1 LCLSARNR
9 KKAIGKELAVLL
21 GLGAPDNVRCAR
33 TSLGEQAALGTRR
46 RRTTTIHRTVRWCTG
61 LFGESSA
68 AKSSLSEKVQRRT
81 AKIHRTVR
89 WCNGLSGEPT
99 DCPVSQRSTAQGQP
113 RNPRATRGPLQR
125 SAGGT
130 GLFGVHRTVSGVPTT
145 TNLQRSDAPEKE
157 GDRAPD
163 SYRDC
168 PVAHRTVR
176 CATQQKARLAFQDCL
191 QRLLTALGL

>member
-1 LCLSARNR
+1 MSGAPGPVSVNRPLS
-9 KKAIGKELAVLL
+9 
-21 GLGAPDNVRCAR
+21 GLDGGVRLQFTGLSGGAPDCSVSHPRRSRRSRKKFNGVRLKF
-33 TSLGEQAALGTRR
+33 T
-46 RRTTTIHRTVRWCTG
+46 
-61 LFGESSA
+61 
-68 AKSSLSEKVQRRT
+68 
-81 AKIHRTVR
+81 
-89 WCNGLSGEPT
+89 GLSGGAT